1 MGMCCSLYL
10 YLNINMEGYKI
21 DVVLK
26 FIFFQVVGNA
36 NALMQSDDW
45 DALIT
50 DAKERKCFMGMDSIP
65 TELLVLKGSASTP
78 KVSWNNMRS
87 SRSGGRQRH
96 LEMLPEPK
104 SGTPSEDEEKAN
116 THIHSKEW

>member
-1 MGMCCSLYL
+1 M
-10 YLNINMEGYKI
+10 
-21 DVVLK
+21 LK

-45 DALIT
+45 AALIA
-50 DAKERKCFMGMDSIP
+50 DAKMRKCFMGMDSIP
-65 TELLVLKGSASTP
+65 KELLVLKGSASAP
-78 KVSWNNMRS
+78 KVSSNNMRS
-87 SRSGGRQRH
+87 SRSSGRQRY

-116 THIHSKEW
+116 MHIPRNGSYRNLK